1 MVSRQ
6 RPQGSCRKCCGPD
19 PGHTAGGSST
29 TPELP
34 FAITA
39 PTRPRFTLSVLAQ
52 GWVIYLILGCLV
64 VAAYFTI
71 LDSTLQDPVY
81 NLLGISAVGATA
93 LGIWRWRPARQRAWI
108 LLAAGVALGST
119 GDILVSFL
127 TQPDG
132 TAPFPSVADAP
143 YLLGYVLIAIG
154 LVGLVRDGSPEHD
167 RAAWIDALIVASAA
181 GIFIWVFLMRDEIGS
196 SSDMLSAVVAAAYP
210 FLDIVQIAVVVHLL
224 LRGHRTPSLVLL
236 GWSFGASL
244 IADLVYAKL
253 SLDGTY
259 LVGQLVDAGWL
270 LAYVALGV
278 AALHPSMAF
287 SRGEPSARDA
297 GRTTLTLPR
306 LLLLAGAG
314 MSGPAVVALETMRG
328 DAPDALAVA
337 VGLSVVYLLVLWR
350 AIIGLKSLEA
360 SMRER
365 GRLTV
370 ELADQANHDPLTGL
384 ANRRLFLARLDAALA
399 HPEPDRVVAMLYLDL
414 DRVQAINDSKGH
426 AAGDAAIATVSE
438 RLRVGLRTADTVARL
453 GGDEFGILL
462 TATTREAARKAATR
476 VNALIE
482 RPVSVGEDEIPMSAS
497 VGLAFAEPGDGP
509 HEVIRNAD
517 QAMYRAKS
525 TGGASF
531 VEYSDVMRRENAEHL
546 ELQAEMSA
554 AIERR
559 EFVLYYQPIVDLQ
572 TGAIVGLEA
581 LVRWSHP
588 ARGLLLPGSFIPL
601 AEQTGLI
608 VPLGRWIFQE
618 AVRQVSD
625 WQREGLLRRE
635 LWIDVN
641 VAARQLADPRFT
653 RDVADAISGTGMGA
667 GRIAVELT
675 ETELIRDPDAVG
687 RSLETLRKG
696 GLRVVIDDFG
706 TAYASMSYFVNF
718 PIDGLKIDRQF
729 VWELGATTG
738 PGRALVSSMVRLAS
752 ELGIWAVA
760 EGVETERQA
769 QVLREIGCP
778 YAQGFLFSRPVP
790 ADAVANLLRA
800 GTIVIAT
807 ARATAG
813 HRRMAAR

>member
-1 MVSRQ
+1 M
-6 RPQGSCRKCCGPD
+6 
-19 PGHTAGGSST
+19 
-29 TPELP
+29 LP
-34 FAITA
+34 RARLNLPA
-39 PTRPRFTLSVLAQ
+39 LARA
-52 GWVIYLILGCLV
+52 WVVYLVLGCLV

-71 LDSTLQDPVY
+71 LAPSLQDPVY
-81 NLLGISAVGATA
+81 NLLGISSVGATA

-108 LLAAGVALGST
+108 LLAVGVALGST

-127 TQPDG
+127 TRPDG
-132 TAPFPSVADAP
+132 TAPFPSVADAA
-143 YLLGYVLIAIG
+143 YLLGYVVIAIG
-154 LVGLVRDGSPEHD
+154 LVGLVRDGSRDHE
-167 RAAWIDALIVASAA
+167 RVAWIDALIVASAA
-181 GIFIWVFLMRDEIGS
+181 GIFIWVFVIRGEIGS
-196 SSDMLSAVVAAAYP
+196 SSDALSALVAAAYP

-224 LRGHRTPSLVLL
+224 LRGQRTPSLVLL

-244 IADLVYAKL
+244 VADLVYAKM

-259 LVGQLVDAGWL
+259 AVGQLVDAGWL
-270 LAYVALGV
+270 LGYVALGV
-278 AALHPSMAF
+278 AALHPSMAR
-287 SRGEPSARDA
+287 SRAEPAAQDAR
-297 GRTTLTLPR
+297 RTTLTLPR

-328 DAPDALAVA
+328 DAPDAFAVA

-350 AIIGLKSLEA
+350 AVLGLKSLEG

-365 GRLTV
+365 GRLTL
-370 ELADQANHDPLTGL
+370 ELAEQANHDPLTGL

-399 HPEPDRVVAMLYLDL
+399 HPEPDRMVAMLYLDL
-414 DRVQAINDSKGH
+414 DRIKAINDSKGH

-438 RLRVGLRTADTVARL
+438 RLRVGLRSADTVARL

-482 RPVSVGEDEIPMSAS
+482 RPVSVGEEAIAMSAS

-509 HEVIRNAD
+509 NEVIRNAD

-531 VEYSDVMRRENAEHL
+531 VEYSDVMRLENAERL

-554 AIERR
+554 AIGRR

-588 ARGLLLPGSFIPL
+588 TRGLLLPGSFIPL

-653 RDVADAISGTGMGA
+653 RDVAAAISGTGMGA

-687 RSLETLRKG
+687 RSLATLRRG
-696 GLRVVIDDFG
+696 GLRVLIDDFG
-706 TAYASMSYFVNF
+706 TAYASMSHFVNF

-729 VWELGATTG
+729 VWELEATSG
-738 PGRALVSSMVRLAS
+738 PGRALVSSMVRLAA

-790 ADAVANLLRA
+790 ADTVANLLRA
-800 GTIVIAT
+800 GAIALPT
-807 ARATAG
+807 TRSTAG
-813 HRRMAAR
+813 RSGMAAR

>member
-1 MVSRQ
+1 M
-6 RPQGSCRKCCGPD
+6 
-19 PGHTAGGSST
+19 
-29 TPELP
+29 LP
-34 FAITA
+34 RARLNLPA
-39 PTRPRFTLSVLAQ
+39 LARA
-52 GWVIYLILGCLV
+52 WVVYLVLGCLV

-71 LDSTLQDPVY
+71 VAPSLQDPVY
-81 NLLGISAVGATA
+81 NFLGISSVGATA

-108 LLAAGVALGST
+108 LLAVGVALGST

-127 TQPDG
+127 TRPDG
-132 TAPFPSVADAP
+132 TAPFPSVADAA
-143 YLLGYVLIAIG
+143 YLLGYVVIAIG
-154 LVGLVRDGSPEHD
+154 LVWLVRDGSRD
-167 RAAWIDALIVASAA
+167 RERVAWIDALIVASAA
-181 GIFIWVFLMRDEIGS
+181 GIFIWVFVIRGEIGS
-196 SSDMLSAVVAAAYP
+196 SSDALSALVAAAYP
-210 FLDIVQIAVVVHLL
+210 FLDIVQIAVVAHLL
-224 LRGHRTPSLVLL
+224 LRGERTPSLVLL

-244 IADLVYAKL
+244 VADLVYARM

-259 LVGQLVDAGWL
+259 VVGQLVDAGWL
-270 LAYVALGV
+270 LGYVALGV
-278 AALHPSMAF
+278 AALHPSMAR
-287 SRGEPSARDA
+287 SRAEPTAQDAR
-297 GRTTLTLPR
+297 RTTLTLPR

-328 DAPDALAVA
+328 DAPDAFAVA
-337 VGLSVVYLLVLWR
+337 VGLSIVYLLVLWR
-350 AIIGLKSLEA
+350 AVLGLKSLEG

-370 ELADQANHDPLTGL
+370 ELAEQANHDPLTGL
-384 ANRRLFLARLDAALA
+384 ANRRLFLARLDDALA
-399 HPEPDRVVAMLYLDL
+399 YPEPDRVVALLYLDL
-414 DRVQAINDSKGH
+414 DRVKAINDSEGH
-426 AAGDAAIATVSE
+426 AAGDAAIATISE
-438 RLRVGLRTADTVARL
+438 RLRVGMRSADTVARL

-462 TATTREAARKAATR
+462 TATTREAARRAAAR
-476 VNALIE
+476 VNALIQQ
-482 RPVSVGEDEIPMSAS
+482 PISVGEDAIPMSSS

-531 VEYSDVMRRENAEHL
+531 VEYSDVMRLENAERL

-554 AIERR
+554 AIGRR

-572 TGAIVGLEA
+572 TGTIVGLEA

-588 ARGLLLPGSFIPL
+588 TRGLLLPGSFIPL

-653 RDVADAISGTGMGA
+653 RDVAAAISGTGMGA

-687 RSLETLRKG
+687 RSLATLRRG

-706 TAYASMSYFVNF
+706 TAYASMSHFVNF

-729 VWELGATTG
+729 VWELEATSG
-738 PGRALVSSMVRLAS
+738 PGRALVSSMVRLAA

-790 ADAVANLLRA
+790 ADTVANLLRA
-800 GTIVIAT
+800 GAIDIPT
-807 ARATAG
+807 ARTTAG
-813 HRRMAAR
+813 RGRIAAR

>member
-1 MVSRQ
+1 MTV
-6 RPQGSCRKCCGPD
+6 
-19 PGHTAGGSST
+19 
-29 TPELP
+29 LP
-34 FAITA
+34 
-39 PTRPRFTLSVLAQ
+39 RPRFCLSVLARA
-52 GWVIYLILGCLV
+52 WVVYLVLGCLV

-71 LDSTLQDPVY
+71 LSPAQQDPVY
-81 NLLGISAVGATA
+81 NLLGISATGAIA
-93 LGIWRWRPARQRAWI
+93 IGIWRWRPAPMSAWI
-108 LLAAGVALGST
+108 VLAAGVGLQSAGDVTMSLLT
-119 GDILVSFL
+119 G
-127 TQPDG
+127 PDG
-132 TAPFPSVADAP
+132 TTPFPSAADAA
-143 YLLGYVLIAIG
+143 YLIGYVLIAIG
-154 LVGLVRDGSPEHD
+154 LVGLVRAGNREHD
-167 RAAWIDALIVASAA
+167 RVAWIDALIVAAA
-181 GIFIWVFLMRDEIGS
+181 AAIFIWVFVMRDEIGS
-196 SSDMLSAVVAAAYP
+196 NSDGLSALVAAAYP

-224 LRGHRTPSLVLL
+224 LRGQRTPSLVLL

-244 IADLVYAKL
+244 VADLVYAKT

-259 LVGQLVDAGWL
+259 VVGQLVDAGWL
-270 LAYVALGV
+270 LGYVALGV
-278 AALHPSMAF
+278 AALHPSMAL
-287 SRGEPSARDA
+287 SRAEPATQDARRA
-297 GRTTLTLPR
+297 TLTLPR
-306 LLLLAGAG
+306 LMLLAGAG

-328 DAPDALAVA
+328 DAPDAFAVA

-350 AIIGLKSLEA
+350 AVLGLKSLEG

-365 GRLTV
+365 GRLTL
-370 ELADQANHDPLTGL
+370 ELAEQANHDPLTGL
-384 ANRRLFLARLDAALA
+384 ANRRLFLTRLDAALA

-414 DRVQAINDSKGH
+414 DRVKAINDSKGH

-438 RLRVGLRTADTVARL
+438 RLRVGLRSADTVARL

-462 TATTREAARKAATR
+462 AATTPEAARGAAAR
-476 VNALIE
+476 VNALIQQ
-482 RPVSVGEDEIPMSAS
+482 PISVGEDAIPMSAS

-531 VEYSDVMRRENAEHL
+531 VEYSDAMRLENAERL

-559 EFVLYYQPIVDLQ
+559 EFVLHYQPIVDLQ

-588 ARGLLLPGSFIPL
+588 TRGLLLPGSFIPL
-601 AEQTGLI
+601 AEETGLI

-653 RDVADAISGTGMGA
+653 RDVAAAISGTAMGA

-687 RSLETLRKG
+687 RSLATLRRG

-706 TAYASMSYFVNF
+706 TAYASIRHFVNF

-729 VWELGATTG
+729 VWELEATTG

-760 EGVETERQA
+760 EGVETEQQA
-769 QVLREIGCP
+769 RVLREIGCP

-790 ADAVANLLRA
+790 ADKVANLLRA
-800 GTIVIAT
+800 GAIAIPTVRT
-807 ARATAG
+807 AAG
-813 HRRMAAR
+813 GGRMAAR

>member
-1 MVSRQ
+1 MASMQ
-6 RPQGSCRKCCGPD
+6 RPYGSGRERGGPD
-19 PGHTAGGSST
+19 LGRTAGGSST

-34 FAITA
+34 FATTV
-39 PTRPRFTLSVLAQ
+39 PSRTRLDLSVLARA
-52 GWVIYLILGCLV
+52 WVIYLILGCLV

-71 LDSTLQDPVY
+71 LAPSLQDPVY
-81 NLLGISAVGATA
+81 NLLGISAVCATA
-93 LGIWRWRPARQRAWI
+93 FGIWRWRPARQRAWI
-108 LLAAGVALGST
+108 LLAVGVALGST
-119 GDILVSFL
+119 GDILISFL
-127 TQPDG
+127 TRPDG
-132 TAPFPSVADAP
+132 TAPFPSVADAA
-143 YLLGYVLIAIG
+143 YILGYVLIAIG
-154 LVGLVRDGSPEHD
+154 LVGLVRDRSREHD

-181 GIFIWVFLMRDEIGS
+181 GIFIWVFVIRDEIVS
-196 SSDMLSAVVAAAYP
+196 SSDGLSALVAAAYP

-236 GWSFGASL
+236 GLSFGASL

-253 SLDGTY
+253 SLDATY
-259 LVGQLVDAGWL
+259 VVGHLVDAGWL
-270 LAYVALGV
+270 LGYVALGV

-287 SRGEPSARDA
+287 SRNGPVARDG

-314 MSGPAVVALETMRG
+314 LSGPVVVALETMRG
-328 DAPDALAVA
+328 DAPDAFAVA

-350 AIIGLKSLEA
+350 AIIGLRSLEA
-360 SMRER
+360 SMHDR

-370 ELADQANHDPLTGL
+370 ELAEQANHDPLTGL
-384 ANRRLFLARLDAALA
+384 ANRRLLLARLDAALA

-414 DRVQAINDSKGH
+414 DRVKAINDSKGH
-426 AAGDAAIATVSE
+426 AAGDAAIAAVAE

-462 TATTREAARKAATR
+462 AATTREAARSAATR

-482 RPVSVGEDEIPMSAS
+482 RPVSMGGDAIPMSAS

-531 VEYSDVMRRENAEHL
+531 AEYSDLMRLENAERL

-554 AIERR
+554 AIQRR

-572 TGAIVGLEA
+572 TGSIVGLEA

-588 ARGLLLPGSFIPL
+588 NRGLLLPGSFIPL

-618 AVRQVSD
+618 AVRQVSE
-625 WQREGLLRRE
+625 WQRLGLLRRE

-653 RDVADAISGTGMGA
+653 RDVAAAISGTGMGA

-687 RSLETLRKG
+687 RSLSTLRRG

-706 TAYASMSYFVNF
+706 TAYASMSHFVNF

-729 VWELGATTG
+729 VWELDATSG

-752 ELGIWAVA
+752 ELGIWAIA

-769 QVLREIGCP
+769 HVLREIGCP

-800 GTIVIAT
+800 GAIGIPTGRT
-807 ARATAG
+807 GARG
-813 HRRMAAR
+813 GLAAR